1 MQIFKNANYD
11 FIRWRWHAL
20 ILSSAVII
28 GGFVLMLARGGMP
41 LGIDFT
47 GGTIVVVK
55 FEQKVADDAV
65 RTALDVLPGEKVVQQ
80 YGDPALNEIMIR
92 FPQVQGQEQ
101 GFGLEASSQK
111 ALAALRAANIGKFDV
126 LSTEVVGPIVGA
138 DLQKKGIYATIAS
151 IVGLSIYIALRFR
164 FIFAVGALV
173 ATFHDIFVVLALMG
187 FLGYELSLNV
197 VAAILTITGYS
208 VNDTIVVFDRVRENQ
223 RLLRREPLDRI
234 VNASVN
240 QTLGRTIITATTTF
254 LAVLAL
260 YVFGGEVLRG
270 FAFAMLVGVVT
281 GTYSTVFIASTI
293 AIILSR
299 RESAARGQAAPAKA
313 PVETPSTAASK
324 PRKPGRNVRVS

>member
-80 YGDPALNEIMIR
+80 YGDPAQNEIMIR
-92 FPQVQGQEQ
+92 FPQVHGEEQ
-101 GFGLEASSQK
+101 GFGLEASSHK
-111 ALAALRAANIGKFDV
+111 ALEALRAANLPKFDV

-223 RLLRREPLDRI
+223 RLMRREPLDRI
-234 VNASVN
+234 VNVSVN

-260 YVFGGEVLRG
+260 YIFGGEVLRG

-299 RESAARGQAAPAKA
+299 REMNARAAATPAKA
-313 PVETPSTAASK
+313 AAEPASPAAK

>member
-1 MQIFKNANYD
+1 MQIFKSANYD
-11 FIRWRWHAL
+11 FIKWRWHAL
-20 ILSSAVII
+20 ILSSVIII
-28 GGFVLMLARGGMP
+28 GGFLLMLARGGMP

-47 GGTIVVVK
+47 RGPLVVGK
-55 FEQKVADDAV
+55 FEKPLHEDTV
-65 RTALDVLPGEKVVQQ
+65 RKALDVLPGDKVVQQ
-80 YGDPALNEIMIR
+80 YGDPKLNEVLIR
-92 FPQVQGQEQ
+92 FPQVKGQEQ
-101 GFGLEASSQK
+101 GFGLEANSQR
-111 ALAALRAANIGKFDV
+111 ALSALRQANVGKFDV
-126 LSTEVVGPIVGA
+126 LSTEVVGPVVGEE
-138 DLQKKGIYATIAS
+138 LQKKGLYATIAS
-151 IVGLSIYIALRFR
+151 IFGLSIYIAFRFR

-208 VNDTIVVFDRVRENQ
+208 VNDTIVVFDRVPENQ
-223 RLLRREPLDRI
+223 RLMRREPLDKI

-260 YVFGGEVLRG
+260 YIFGGEVLRG

-299 RESAARGQAAPAKA
+299 RETNVRGGVPAKA
-313 PVETPSTAASK
+313 AEAPVATPK
-324 PRKPGRNVRVS
+324 PRK

>member
-11 FIRWRWHAL
+11 FIKWRWHAL
-20 ILSSAVII
+20 ILSSVVII
-28 GGFVLMLARGGMP
+28 GGFLLMLARGGMP

-47 GGTIVVVK
+47 GGTLVVVR
-55 FEQKVADDAV
+55 FEKPVHEDTV
-65 RTALDVLPGEKVVQQ
+65 RKALDVLPGDKVVQQ
-80 YGDPALNEIMIR
+80 YGDPKLNEVLIR
-92 FPQVQGQEQ
+92 FPQVKGQEQ
-101 GFGLEASSQK
+101 GFGLEANSQR
-111 ALAALRAANIGKFDV
+111 ALAALRQANVGKFDV
-126 LSTEVVGPIVGA
+126 LSTEVVGPVVGEE
-138 DLQKKGIYATIAS
+138 LQKKGLYATIAS
-151 IVGLSIYIALRFR
+151 IFGLSIYIAFRFR

-197 VAAILTITGYS
+197 VAAILTISGYS
-208 VNDTIVVFDRVRENQ
+208 VNDTIVVFDRVRENMKVM
-223 RLLRREPLDRI
+223 RGKPLDQI

-240 QTLGRTIITATTTF
+240 QTLGRTVITSTTTF

-281 GTYSTVFIASTI
+281 GTYSTVFIAATI

-299 RESAARGQAAPAKA
+299 REMNARRAQQAEKVADVASPSAAR
-313 PVETPSTAASK
+313 
-324 PRKPGRNVRVS
+324 PRKPGRNVRAS